1 MTMFEGIEDK
11 YPTVETYLGSLGM
24 ETAVGLNPNCRFAI
38 QGTKVSTATVGKSF
52 WQGINKASKEI
63 TGAHIKIH

>member
-1 MTMFEGIEDK
+1 MFEGIEDK

-52 WQGINKASKEI
+52 
-63 TGAHIKIH
+63 